1 MSTAQPAHP
10 PITAMT
16 GKHMCGVTL
25 IELLV
30 VVAVVGIL
38 AAIAYPSYTEYVNQG
53 RRADAKSV
61 MSELS
66 SWLERNYSTNGCY
79 NKSTPGNCTAQ
90 SGTTVSLPI
99 TQSPKSGTAF
109 YAISVT
115 FAGSGQSYTLSA
127 APTGGY
133 SDATCGT
140 LSITQAG
147 VKTESGTGTVADCW
161 DR

>member
-1 MSTAQPAHP
+1 MKNRGQR
-10 PITAMT
+10 
-16 GKHMCGVTL
+16 GVTL
-25 IELLV
+25 IELLIV
-30 VVAVVGIL
+30 VVVVGIL
-38 AAIAYPSYTEYVNQG
+38 AAIAYPSYTEYVNRG

-66 SWLERNYSTNGCY
+66 NWLERNYSTNGCY
-79 NKSTPGNCTAQ
+79 NKSTPGNCAAQ
-90 SGTTVSLPI
+90 SGTDVSLPI
-99 TQSPKSGTAF
+99 TQSPKSGTAL
-109 YAISVT
+109 YAISVA
-115 FAGSGQSYTLSA
+115 FAGSGQSHTLSA
-127 APTGGY
+127 APTGSY